1 MLQFNGTFDKTI
13 SKHIRTCLTS
23 LTYYCVFKLIWE
35 MIKLEFKMLVSFCS
49 KCLYKI
55 SQDLVIEPKF
65 LLTAYFFT
73 PLSRNITVQYQSEAT
88 IRVLTRIMFN
98 AISFQ
103 HLISTIRSQAW
114 KIHVLFHKR
123 TNCNE
128 FLICHSIKYMSI

>member
-1 MLQFNGTFDKTI
+1 
-13 SKHIRTCLTS
+13 
-23 LTYYCVFKLIWE
+23 
-35 MIKLEFKMLVSFCS
+35 MIKLEFKMLMSFCS

-103 HLISTIRSQAW
+103 HLISTIRSQA
-114 KIHVLFHKR
+114 
-123 TNCNE
+123 
-128 FLICHSIKYMSI
+128 

>member
-1 MLQFNGTFDKTI
+1 
-13 SKHIRTCLTS
+13 
-23 LTYYCVFKLIWE
+23 

-103 HLISTIRSQAW
+103 HLISTIRSQA
-114 KIHVLFHKR
+114 
-123 TNCNE
+123 
-128 FLICHSIKYMSI
+128 